1 MSKTTALVPTGV
13 REIEFYGDQIVT
25 VLVTVPGQVRTAIYV
40 PIRPLCEYI
49 GVSWS
54 GQRERIMRDP
64 VLSEVAEFVR
74 VTRTKSP
81 GGSGRGNPNVLALPI
96 EYLNGWLFGIT
107 ATRVK
112 DDIRDALIRYQRECY
127 LALWEAFQPEI
138 LGQAI
143 GQPVDAEEIATDLY
157 NVQVGINGILDYLLR
172 RQQHDEGVRRLL
184 EMVRLDVHEVG
195 GLIEAGDVL
204 TDRQRQTLYQLGL
217 EVAALMAQLEPKRN
231 PFAVVFGA
239 IKKTFDVSTY
249 RQLPRRQYRK
259 AHEFLSFWKEDLA
272 RQIKAKGE
280 EPCIL

>member
-1 MSKTTALVPTGV
+1 MSKSTALVPTGV
-13 REIEFYGDQIVT
+13 REIAFYGDQIVA
-25 VLVTVPGQVRTAIYV
+25 VLVAVPGQARPSIYI

-64 VLSEVAEFVR
+64 VLSEVTEFVR

-127 LALWEAFQPEI
+127 LTLWEVFQPEL
-138 LGQAI
+138 LGHA
-143 GQPVDAEEIATDLY
+143 PTLPLDVEDLTTDLY
-157 NVQVGINGILDYLLR
+157 SVRVGINGILDYLLR
-172 RQQHDEGVRRLL
+172 RQQHDEGMRRLL

-195 GLIEAGDVL
+195 GLIESGDVL
-204 TDRQRQTLYQLGL
+204 TERQRQTLYHLGL
-217 EVAALMAQLEPKRN
+217 EVAALMAQHEPKHN
-231 PFAVVFGA
+231 PFAIVFGA
-239 IKKTFDVSTY
+239 LKKTFDVPTY
-249 RQLPRRQYRK
+249 RALPRSQYRK
-259 AHEFLSFWKEDLA
+259 AHEYLSHWKDDLA